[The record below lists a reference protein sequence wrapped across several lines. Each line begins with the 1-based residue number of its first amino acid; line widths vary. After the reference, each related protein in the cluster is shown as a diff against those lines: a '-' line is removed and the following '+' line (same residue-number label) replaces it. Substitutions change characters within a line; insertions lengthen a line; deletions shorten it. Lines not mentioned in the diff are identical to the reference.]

1 MTPEA
6 FKELID
12 QYSTGDLSPE
22 SRAAFA
28 SLLEQPQYRKLLEA
42 ELERTFMEDV
52 YEAAEPAQRKER
64 LNKLIREKIAAAPA
78 VVIATHRVHFL
89 KRGWVRIAAAAI
101 IILLLGSAVLV
112 KLTKPPVKESSIAGV
127 APAPEIAPGHDGAI
141 LTLADGSKIVLDSIE
156 KGKLVS
162 QAGAELVLGNNQLTY
177 KAQAQPAAAISYNM
191 LNVPR
196 GRQFRVVLPDGT
208 NVWLNAA
215 SSLRYPTAFTGATRQ
230 VEITGEAY
238 FEVAHNAAM
247 PFIVKKGETEIT
259 VLGTHFNINAYDEE
273 STQDITLLEGSVQVK
288 HGGNSLVIKPGQQAR
303 IGNGIKLADEVD
315 LDEVVAWKNGKFQFG
330 ETADIQTIMRQVAN
344 WYDVDVKYSGTNF
357 KHIGGTISR
366 DVNLSQLLKVLETT
380 GVVHF
385 RVQGK
390 TVEVLPQSIN

>member
-28 SLLEQPQYRKLLEA
+28 SLLEQPEYRTLLEA

-78 VVIATHRVHFL
+78 IATHRVHFL

-112 KLTKPPVKESSIAGV
+112 KLTKPPVKEPSIAGV

-177 KAQAQPAAAISYNM
+177 KAQAQPAAAVSYNM

-208 NVWLNAA
+208 N
-215 SSLRYPTAFTGATRQ
+215 
-230 VEITGEAY
+230 
-238 FEVAHNAAM
+238 
-247 PFIVKKGETEIT
+247 
-259 VLGTHFNINAYDEE
+259 
-273 STQDITLLEGSVQVK
+273 
-288 HGGNSLVIKPGQQAR
+288 
-303 IGNGIKLADEVD
+303 
-315 LDEVVAWKNGKFQFG
+315 
-330 ETADIQTIMRQVAN
+330 
-344 WYDVDVKYSGTNF
+344 
-357 KHIGGTISR
+357 
-366 DVNLSQLLKVLETT
+366 
-380 GVVHF
+380 
-385 RVQGK
+385 
-390 TVEVLPQSIN
+390 